1 MLKYPCLVLDHDDTV
16 VQSEATV
23 NYPFFCY
30 ILNQFRPGTTIT
42 LHEYTEGCFRLG
54 FADMC
59 RKWYNFTEQEIVDE
73 YHGWQKYIV
82 DHIPAPFPG
91 IGDIIRL
98 SELDEGGELP
108 TETVDLLPLAQEAA
122 ENLRAAAEAKNVSI
136 IVSGENAPV
145 IGVRRLLYEIAYNLC
160 DNAIKYNVDGGSV
173 DVRVGA
179 EGGSACLTV
188 RDTGIGIAPEDRE
201 RIFERIVKLET
212 FPQGTGLGQS
222 ICKSIAEQLGSS
234 VGVDS
239 VAGEGSSFRIDI
251 PAGE

>member
-30 ILNQFRPGTTIT
+30 ILNQFRPGTKIT

-91 IGDIIRL
+91 IGDIIRRQK
-98 SELDEGGELP
+98 EAGG
-108 TETVDLLPLAQEAA
+108 
-122 ENLRAAAEAKNVSI
+122 KSVS
-136 IVSGENAPV
+136 SP
-145 IGVRRLLYEIAYNLC
+145 
-160 DNAIKYNVDGGSV
+160 
-173 DVRVGA
+173 
-179 EGGSACLTV
+179 
-188 RDTGIGIAPEDRE
+188 
-201 RIFERIVKLET
+201 
-212 FPQGTGLGQS
+212 
-222 ICKSIAEQLGSS
+222 
-234 VGVDS
+234 
-239 VAGEGSSFRIDI
+239 I
-251 PAGE
+251 PASRTSHGTTRPTSASSPTTFTAGTYRRNCGSPARGRWSRSWQNTAIPSPSCWWWTM